1 MKTAAAWVPNVVF
14 LPGAAGAADFWRPVA
29 DRLPD
34 SWKKSLRSWPGAGH
48 EPHDPRV
55 RGFDDLISRVASEI
69 ENQTDLVAQSMGGI
83 VAIGIALRHPRKV
96 RSLVLTATSG
106 GLDVAALGADDWR
119 DDYRAE
125 YPNAAPWI
133 WEEHIDYGEELSSIR
148 KPTLLIW
155 GDSDP
160 LSPSSV
166 GERLAEL
173 MPATSHKVVAGGT
186 HALARD
192 HADEV
197 AALIAEHLRQQ

>member
-1 MKTAAAWVPNVVF
+1 VSGVPNLVF
-14 LPGAAGAADFWRPVA
+14 LPGAAGREDFWRPVA

-34 SWKKSLRSWPGAGH
+34 SWKKSLHGWPGAGH

-55 RGFDDLISRVASEI
+55 RSFDDLISRVASEI
-69 ENQTDLVAQSMGGI
+69 EDQSDLVAQSMGGI

-96 RSLVLTATSG
+96 RRLVLTATSG
-106 GLDVAALGADDWR
+106 GLDVAALGAVDWR

-133 WEEHIDYGEELSSIR
+133 WEDHIDYGDELSSIR
-148 KPTLLIW
+148 QPTLLIS

-197 AALIAEHLRQQ
+197 AALIAEHLRRP